1 MAWIAPKDQLNRAKE
16 ARFLTD
22 LLTSKFDD
30 GGSGSLVMNINSP
43 WGLGKTYFIDNW
55 AEDLMDLKYP
65 VVKIDAWQSDFSNDP
80 LLVFISEIEQ
90 QLSGFL
96 GKNKK
101 LKKVLEKTLDAG
113 KKILAQSPRLLV
125 EVAVRRIL
133 RMESSGELKELMG
146 FDSDAE
152 NSANEAG
159 KSISGLLTPEA
170 SQALGRHQD
179 TKEAIKYF
187 RDSLESLAVAI
198 DEEKDFKLPIFIF
211 VDELDRCRPSYAI
224 ETLETIKHLFGVKGV
239 YFAVSTD
246 TAQLSH
252 SVRAIYGSGFESGS
266 YLKRFFDIQY
276 TLPEPNYQDFSR
288 YMIQKYSVKEDVMQR
303 FELPTP
309 ELEASKV
316 NGVVITIS
324 TVNDFLSLGLRD
336 QIQCFELLL
345 VLIKTH
351 DPSEPI
357 FLLYAYILICLQ
369 HRYPEEFEDV
379 IKGHKVGNVL
389 SKSNIKY
396 NDQAS
401 FEVTEQNP
409 RNLTLNSRRLS
420 PAAIAEIYQK
430 YLVVRSSSLSDISK
444 LSHPER
450 HILNRLRSTNIYK
463 NSSHEEKIKL
473 PTANYGLQ
481 VKHLNTLSF
490 E

>member
-22 LLTSKFDD
+22 LLTSRFDD

-55 AEDLMDLKYP
+55 AEDLKDLKYP

-101 LKKVLEKTLDAG
+101 LKKVLGKTLDAG

-152 NSANEAG
+152 NSANEAS

-187 RDSLESLAVAI
+187 RDSLEALASAI

-239 YFAVSTD
+239 YFVVSTD

-276 TLPEPNYQDFSR
+276 TLPEPNYLDFVR
-288 YMIQKYSVKEDVMQR
+288 YLMQKHGVEEAIQRV
-303 FELPTP
+303 ELPTSA
-309 ELEASKV
+309 LVADKIDGFAV
-316 NGVVITIS
+316 TIS
-324 TVNDFLSLGLRD
+324 TVNAFFTLGLRD

-345 VLIKTH
+345 VLIQTH
-351 DPSEPI
+351 DPDEPVFI
-357 FLLYAYILICLQ
+357 LYAYVLICFQ

-379 IKGHKVGNVL
+379 VKGHRPAEVL

-396 NDQAS
+396 NDQAQ
-401 FEVTEQNP
+401 FKVVTQNHQD
-409 RNLTLNSRRLS
+409 RTLRERLINPIS
-420 PAAIAEIYQK
+420 LAEIYHK
-430 YLVVRSSSLSDISK
+430 YLKMRTDDFEKTSNFSE
-444 LSHPER
+444 PER
-450 HILNRLRSTNIYK
+450 HIVNGLRRTSAFGK
-463 NSSHEEKIKL
+463 SSYGEVIRL
-473 PTANYGLQ
+473 PTATYGLL